1 MSRDERRARLRTALP
16 AVVWFLFIMTLL
28 SLPGTSFPV
37 VRIWQP
43 DKLAHIL
50 LFGAQQALLW
60 LALELPLPRFS
71 SHAKAL
77 SVSFAATVAFGILSE
92 VYQDVATSRM
102 LDPYDM
108 IANTVGALL
117 STGIILGAGT
127 QRVLKHARR
136 VFRLKT

>member
-1 MSRDERRARLRTALP
+1 MSQDERRARLRTALP

-43 DKLAHIL
+43 DKIAHIL
-50 LFGAQQALLW
+50 LFGVQQALLW

-71 SHAKAL
+71 SPAKAL
-77 SVSFAATVAFGILSE
+77 FASFAATVAFGILSE

-117 STGIILGAGT
+117 STGIILGTGT
-127 QRVLKHARR
+127 QRVLNRARR
-136 VFRLKT
+136 LFRLDT